1 MLTGVFLSDRFL
13 SDCGIVLGLQA
24 AATKHIIRNEIDFFI
39 LLFIYLTKIDLSD
52 QWIFKLYCPFDFEK
66 LF

>member
-1 MLTGVFLSDRFL
+1 MA
-13 SDCGIVLGLQA
+13 LGLQA

-39 LLFIYLTKIDLSD
+39 LLFIFFTKIDLPD
-52 QWIFKLYCPFDFEK
+52 QWIFELDDPFDFEK